1 MDEKKSTSK
10 EEEIYI
16 YKGEV
21 ARAGIFHEYGRLAL
35 EKRVPPTLTAVA
47 RKTKVFGMWH
57 HRIVVTQGVTQM
69 ARTLVESGPRGAG
82 ARLMVEALRQGN
94 HLEVAAALGGL
105 SREDVYK
112 WMKRGL
118 AEPEGD
124 YGQFAKDVKAAMAE
138 AEVRSVQVIAEAAE
152 RDWKAAAWMLERRA
166 PNRWGRP
173 SQESVDL
180 TAERQR
186 MLERLQ
192 GSLTEQEYLKVLEVM
207 AGPKELGSGDG
218 GKR

>member
-1 MDEKKSTSK
+1 LAS
-10 EEEIYI
+10 
-16 YKGEV
+16 
-21 ARAGIFHEYGRLAL
+21 FHEYGTLDLR
-35 EKRVPPTLTAVA
+35 KPVPPPCTTVAHKTRVFGIQHARNAVA
-47 RKTKVFGMWH
+47 
-57 HRIVVTQGVTQM
+57 QGVTHM
-69 ARTLVESGPRGAG
+69 ARTVVESGPRGAG
-82 ARLMVEALRQGN
+82 ARLMVDALRQGN

-166 PNRWGRP
+166 PARWGRP